1 MFFVSQRVVL
11 FVHFSLSFFF
21 FFFFF
26 APFCFGGRGGQTDKR
41 SPSRGPLFLFFE
53 TLETTPHGH
62 TRDQSR
68 INQSALKSTLP
79 LTRKYFA
86 SPKHTHR
93 EREKKRRKERE
104 RQGAHVHAR
113 Q

>member
-26 APFCFGGRGGQTDKR
+26 LLLFVLAGAEDKR

-53 TLETTPHGH
+53 SLSRRPPTD
-62 TRDQSR
+62 TREINR
-68 INQSALKSTLP
+68 ENQSALNKI
-79 LTRKYFA
+79 
-86 SPKHTHR
+86 HTSLD
-93 EREKKRRKERE
+93 
-104 RQGAHVHAR
+104 A
-113 Q
+113 

>member
-26 APFCFGGRGGQTDKR
+26 LLLFVLAGAEDKR